1 MKAITRLMINEFK
14 IADLGI
20 DFMGYF
26 TTKKNASYH
35 HLIIPKRLHGSMR
48 RENGAIL
55 NGFVSHPYLHI
66 IEAVDLEIFNLITS
80 EMIDENIKG
89 RIDIEN
95 LRKINDLLLFFEK
108 EHCGD
113 TFKSGKPLIRE
124 EFVKRL
130 IR

>member
-1 MKAITRLMINEFK
+1 M
-14 IADLGI
+14 
-20 DFMGYF
+20 
-26 TTKKNASYH
+26 
-35 HLIIPKRLHGSMR
+35 
-48 RENGAIL
+48 
-55 NGFVSHPYLHI
+55 

-113 TFKSGKPLIRE
+113 TTKSGKPLIKE
-124 EFVKRL
+124 EYVKRL